1 MSTEKVVRRSS
12 RIVTQVATGAVFLV
26 VVVLLLLWLA
36 GTFHQKIGDTEAA
49 LASHA
54 TAGRPLENTPLA
66 TARTI
71 RIRRTESCVGTIGAV
86 HEVSV
91 ASRLLARV
99 LDVRVIAG
107 QRVNK
112 GDILVQLDDE
122 DLAARMEQAQA
133 AAAGARAARDQARID
148 YDRIKRL
155 VEQQAASKTEW
166 DRIQTGVKS
175 AEAELARTEQ
185 VVNEAQTVLG
195 YATIG
200 SPITGV
206 VVDKKVEAG
215 DTITPGQVLLTLY
228 DPTRMQLVASVRE
241 SLTRRLVVGQT
252 VEVHVDALDKTCE
265 GQVSEIVPK
274 AESASRSFS
283 VKVTGPCPPGIY
295 SGMFGRLLLPLD
307 QEDVLVVPRA
317 ALRRIGQLDVV
328 EVADGHVLRRRAVQL
343 GRTVD
348 EDVEILSGL
357 RTGERVALLTTGE
370 PNGREP

>member
-1 MSTEKVVRRSS
+1 MSTEKVVRRST
-12 RIVTQVATGAVFLV
+12 RIVTQVAIGAVFLV

-36 GTFHQKIGDTEAA
+36 GTFHQKIGDTAA
-49 LASHA
+49 GLASHA
-54 TAGRPLENTPLA
+54 PAGRPLEDTALA

-86 HEVSV
+86 HEVSL
-91 ASRLLARV
+91 ASRLLAKV
-99 LDVRVIAG
+99 VDVRVVAG
-107 QRVNK
+107 QRVKK
-112 GDILVQLDDE
+112 GDILIRLDDE
-122 DLAARMEQAQA
+122 DLAARAEQARSA
-133 AAAGARAARDQARID
+133 AEGARAARDQARIE
-148 YDRIKRL
+148 YDRVKRL
-155 VEQQAASKTEW
+155 VEQQVASQIEW
-166 DRIQTGVKS
+166 DRIQSELKS

-185 VVNEAQTVLG
+185 VVNEAQTVLE

-206 VVDKKVEAG
+206 VVDKNVEVG
-215 DTITPGQVLLTLY
+215 DTITPGRVLLTLY

-241 SLTRRLVVGQT
+241 SLTRRLAVGQI
-252 VEVHVDALDKTCE
+252 VEVHVDALNKTCQ
-265 GQVSEIVPK
+265 GRVSEIVPE

-307 QEDVLVVPRA
+307 EEDVLVVPRA
-317 ALRRIGQLDVV
+317 ALRRIGQLDVL

-343 GRTVD
+343 GRTFD

-357 RTGERVALLTTGE
+357 RMGERVALVTTGKL
-370 PNGREP
+370 NGRQP